1 MAAGNV
7 PDRGRWRIGVS
18 SRHCVRQ
25 RVVTVYVL
33 MSASDE
39 GIQLL
44 QALFQA
50 PGAKGYEQL

>member
-39 GIQLL
+39 GVQLL

-50 PGAKGYEQL
+50 PGAKGCE